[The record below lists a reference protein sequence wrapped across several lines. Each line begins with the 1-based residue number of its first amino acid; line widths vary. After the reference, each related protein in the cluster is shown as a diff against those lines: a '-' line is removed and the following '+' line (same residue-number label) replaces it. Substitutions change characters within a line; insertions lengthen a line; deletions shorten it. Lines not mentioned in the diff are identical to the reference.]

1 MKTVQ
6 GAEMLIHQINGDAA
20 MVWARGSEQKEL
32 VDREAAQHRAMD
44 AEKATRG
51 VGRGFNPARGGSLP
65 GAARCVI
72 I

>member
-1 MKTVQ
+1 MWAAFGLSPPGHK
-6 GAEMLIHQINGDAA
+6 NGVPIPRD
-20 MVWARGSEQKEL
+20 EQKEL
-32 VDREAAQHRAMD
+32 VDREAAQHRALD

-51 VGRGFNPARGGSLP
+51 VVGRGFNPARGGSLP